1 MKVKHI
7 LAVVLIL
14 GIAASAMVFG
24 LPFEEPVEG
33 PELLHSFDGGA
44 EHRLK
49 QPTYAITDKKGRIF
63 VADAGNHRIAILDHK
78 GKFVNEIGGPESEKP
93 LYYPYG
99 LGFIGRD
106 RLLVAD
112 IQAGVLLEYSIKG
125 EFKKIWHTGLN
136 FEPAGIFVTPDLSVY
151 VSDLA
156 GKQILVFN
164 EQGKL
169 LKSIKPQNVELG
181 APQGIWVN
189 KDGTLWVADSGNYNV
204 KLLNESG
211 SLNSLFDGGP
221 DRPLSMAKGLAVD
234 KKGRIY
240 VSDTLSN
247 VVRVFDEEGNSFGT
261 IGPEEGSK
269 PGLQF
274 PVGLYVDDKDRLYIA
289 DQGNNRIQVWN
300 FK

>member
-7 LAVVLIL
+7 LAVVVII

-24 LPFEEPVEG
+24 LPFKEHVKG

-44 EHRLK
+44 KHRLK
-49 QPTYAITDKKGRIF
+49 EPAYAITDKKGRIF
-63 VADAGNHRIAILDHK
+63 VADSGNHRIAVLDHK
-78 GKFVNEIGGPESEKP
+78 GRFVSEIGGNESEKP
-93 LYYPYG
+93 LHYPYG

-112 IQAGVLLEYSIKG
+112 VQAGALLEYSLKG
-125 EFKKIWHTGLN
+125 KFIKIWYSGSD
-136 FEPAGIFVTPDLSVY
+136 FEPAGIFVTPDLTVY

-156 GKQILVFN
+156 GKQILVFD

-204 KLLNESG
+204 KLLTKNGNLS
-211 SLNSLFDGGP
+211 SLFDGGP
-221 DRPLSMAKGLAVD
+221 GRPLSMAKGLAVD
-234 KKGRIY
+234 KQGRIY

-247 VVRVFDEEGNSFGT
+247 AVRIFDTEGSNVGA
-261 IGPEEGSK
+261 IGPEEGADTR
-269 PGLQF
+269 LQF
-274 PVGLYVDDKDRLYIA
+274 PVGLYVDDKDRIYIA
-289 DQGNNRIQVWN
+289 DQGNNRIQVWK

>member
-7 LAVVLIL
+7 LAVVVII
-14 GIAASAMVFG
+14 GIAASAMVLG

-44 EHRLK
+44 KHRLK
-49 QPTYAITDKKGRIF
+49 EPAYAITDKKGRIY
-63 VADAGNHRIAILDHK
+63 VADAGNHRITVLDHK

-112 IQAGVLLEYSIKG
+112 VQAGSLLEYNVKG
-125 EFKKIWHTGLN
+125 KFKKIWHTGLN
-136 FEPAGIFVTPDLSVY
+136 FEPAGIFVTHDITVY

-189 KDGTLWVADSGNYNV
+189 KDNTLWVADSGNYNV
-204 KLLNESG
+204 KLLNENG
-211 SLNSLFDGGP
+211 NLNSLFDGGP
-221 DRPLSMAKGLAVD
+221 DRPLSMAKGIAVD
-234 KKGRIY
+234 KKGTIY

-247 VVRVFDEEGNSFGT
+247 IVRVFDNEGNSLGN
-261 IGPEEGSK
+261 IGNVEGSETR
-269 PGLQF
+269 LQF
-274 PVGLYVDDKDRLYIA
+274 PVGVYVDDKDRIYIA
-289 DQGNNRIQVWN
+289 DQGNHRILVWN
-300 FK
+300 WK